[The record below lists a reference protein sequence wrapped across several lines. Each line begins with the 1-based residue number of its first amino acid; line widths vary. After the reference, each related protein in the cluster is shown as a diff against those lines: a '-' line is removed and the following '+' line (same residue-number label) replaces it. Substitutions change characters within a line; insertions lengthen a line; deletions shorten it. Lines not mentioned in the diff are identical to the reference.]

1 MKRKK
6 VEKHHYIETR
16 DIWGED
22 ERADGKS
29 NTPSGSARVPGV
41 GEGLKAGG
49 VQSHLPEIY
58 TSSMILVW
66 MVFVATAFF
75 FKLSLCSFLI

>member
-22 ERADGKS
+22 ESADGKS

-41 GEGLKAGG
+41 GE
-49 VQSHLPEIY
+49 
-58 TSSMILVW
+58 
-66 MVFVATAFF
+66 VAFNPTCQ
-75 FKLSLCSFLI
+75 KSTHDL